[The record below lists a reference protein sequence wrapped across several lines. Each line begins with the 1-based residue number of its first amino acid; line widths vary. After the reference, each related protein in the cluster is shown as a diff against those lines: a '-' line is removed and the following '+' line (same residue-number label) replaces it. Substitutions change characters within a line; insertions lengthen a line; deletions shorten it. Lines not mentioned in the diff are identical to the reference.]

1 MARLLQLYLTKSYFK
16 SVCVFCANQG
26 ETGSLGLSCCFGAL
40 LESHL
45 GSHLKQLLLASFIWS
60 LTYTNR
66 YLWWCLLS
74 SQVWLSLAVKE
85 VMNLSE
91 SSILLFTLEV
101 GVLNWIVSKGYVEW
115 SCYVE
120 PQCFELSSS
129 IDNSFCLDWHCLLL
143 SICGTHWSSRA
154 TWLWSENCY
163 FLYRKGKL
171 FYFFNLELICSISHA
186 VTKGIWCFTAFFRVP
201 LDFF

>member
-1 MARLLQLYLTKSYFK
+1 MRPGFFNYIWQRAILK
-16 SVCVFCANQG
+16 VCVCSVWIRG
-26 ETGSLGLSCCFGAL
+26 RRSLGLSCCFGAL

-45 GSHLKQLLLASFIWS
+45 GSHLKQLRLASFVWS
-60 LTYTNR
+60 LTYANQ
-66 YLWWCLLS
+66 YLRWCLLS

-85 VMNLSE
+85 MMNLSE

-129 IDNSFCLDWHCLLL
+129 IDNSFCLDWPSLLL

-154 TWLWSENCY
+154 TWLWNESC
-163 FLYRKGKL
+163 L
-171 FYFFNLELICSISHA
+171 FFSVLERESCFILI
-186 VTKGIWCFTAFFRVP
+186 
-201 LDFF
+201 